1 MKEHMHERCELAS
14 VGPSN
19 PSAWP
24 RVNLLRCQSLNSPSW
39 IRKGSGNCRKAFLKE
54 AQTMTDAANPSGLT
68 DEEAQE
74 FHTYFIQGYLLWAV
88 GAFFA
93 HSLVWIWRPWF

>member
-1 MKEHMHERCELAS
+1 
-14 VGPSN
+14 
-19 PSAWP
+19 
-24 RVNLLRCQSLNSPSW
+24 
-39 IRKGSGNCRKAFLKE
+39 
-54 AQTMTDAANPSGLT
+54 MTDAANATGLT

-74 FHTYFIQGYLLWAV
+74 FHTYFIQGYLLWGA

>member
-1 MKEHMHERCELAS
+1 MGRS
-14 VGPSN
+14 VQSSGLSGGPS
-19 PSAWP
+19 AEALVQ
-24 RVNLLRCQSLNSPSW
+24 RQSVPYPIGCGESPQ
-39 IRKGSGNCRKAFLKE
+39 GVLKE
-54 AQTMTDAANPSGLT
+54 ALTMTDAANPSGLT

-74 FHTYFIQGYLLWAV
+74 FHTYYIQGYLLWAA

>member
-1 MKEHMHERCELAS
+1 VASLLLQSVLHLSRCRE
-14 VGPSN
+14 
-19 PSAWP
+19 
-24 RVNLLRCQSLNSPSW
+24 SPQG
-39 IRKGSGNCRKAFLKE
+39 ILKE
-54 AQTMTDAANPSGLT
+54 AQTMTDAANPSGIS

-74 FHTYFIQGYLLWAV
+74 FHQYFVQGYLLWAV

>member
-1 MKEHMHERCELAS
+1 
-14 VGPSN
+14 
-19 PSAWP
+19 
-24 RVNLLRCQSLNSPSW
+24 
-39 IRKGSGNCRKAFLKE
+39 
-54 AQTMTDAANPSGLT
+54 MTDAANPSGLS

-74 FHTYFIQGYLLWAV
+74 FHQAV

>member
-1 MKEHMHERCELAS
+1 MS
-14 VGPSN
+14 VHS
-19 PSAWP
+19 S
-24 RVNLLRCQSLNSPSW
+24 SPSGGLSVAAFMP
-39 IRKGSGNCRKAFLKE
+39 KQSVLCPSGFRESPQGILKE

-74 FHTYFIQGYLLWAV
+74 FHTYYVQGYLLWAA

>member
-1 MKEHMHERCELAS
+1 MAVQARGKPGAKSAVPARAWEL
-14 VGPSN
+14 P
-19 PSAWP
+19 
-24 RVNLLRCQSLNSPSW
+24 
-39 IRKGSGNCRKAFLKE
+39 KGYLSEVL
-54 AQTMTDAANPSGLT
+54 TMSEAANPSGLS

-74 FHTYFIQGYLLWAV
+74 FHKYYIQGYLLWAA

>member
-1 MKEHMHERCELAS
+1 VAFVQQQSEPHLHRC
-14 VGPSN
+14 GK
-19 PSAWP
+19 
-24 RVNLLRCQSLNSPSW
+24 SPQGILS
-39 IRKGSGNCRKAFLKE
+39 E
-54 AQTMTDAANPSGLT
+54 ALTMTDAANPSGLT

-74 FHTYFIQGYLLWAV
+74 FHQYYVQGYLLWAV

>member
-1 MKEHMHERCELAS
+1 MHAPGLSGGKPAGAFVLQQFEPHPYRC
-14 VGPSN
+14 GK
-19 PSAWP
+19 
-24 RVNLLRCQSLNSPSW
+24 SPQ
-39 IRKGSGNCRKAFLKE
+39 GFLSE
-54 AQTMTDAANPSGLT
+54 ALTMTDAANPSGLT

-74 FHTYFIQGYLLWAV
+74 FHQYYIQGYLLWAA

>member
-1 MKEHMHERCELAS
+1 MGQSVQSFGLAEGLSAGAPVSQQSVLYPPGCGELPKG
-14 VGPSN
+14 V
-19 PSAWP
+19 
-24 RVNLLRCQSLNSPSW
+24 LR
-39 IRKGSGNCRKAFLKE
+39 E
-54 AQTMTDAANPSGLT
+54 ALTMTDAANPSGLT

-74 FHTYFIQGYLLWAV
+74 FHQYYIQGYLLWAV

>member
-1 MKEHMHERCELAS
+1 MKDVYWILLDRQSFGLAEGPPVAVSKPQQSVLNPQGLREL
-14 VGPSN
+14 P
-19 PSAWP
+19 
-24 RVNLLRCQSLNSPSW
+24 
-39 IRKGSGNCRKAFLKE
+39 KGILKE

-74 FHTYFIQGYLLWAV
+74 FHQYFIQGYLLWAV